1 MKSTKAE
8 TLKNLSRLDSN
19 LIFKIPKILIF
30 KYSDWKKNKDFVIN
44 SIQKNFGRNFL
55 AIRSSAQDEDKKN
68 LSNAG
73 KYTSIMN
80 IRSKDKK
87 SLTESIN
94 KVFKSYSLHR
104 KIYQNDQI
112 LIQVMIKKISMSGV
126 IFTRNLENGSPY
138 LVVNYDDVTGLTS
151 SVTSGTGGFSNRIL
165 YIHRKYFE
173 AVRSARFKIL
183 IRAIKDLENKLSNS
197 NLDIEFAVDRK
208 LTPYLLQVRTLKKNK
223 NFSKKLENKVNNKLK
238 TISSSIKNKMTKQ
251 KNILGSKSIFGNMPD
266 WNPAE
271 IVGRIPRNL
280 ALSLF
285 ENLIT
290 DSIWC
295 KARKIMGYRNM
306 PSRKLLTI
314 FSGQPF
320 VDTRLSFNS
329 FLPKEIKKKLGE
341 KIVDQWSKKLKDE
354 PHQHDKIEFEIA
366 ITCFSFDIEQK
377 VKKLLPNLKN
387 SEKNFFINT
396 HLNHTLDLIK
406 YSKKEHGIETQI
418 KKIEKLNRL
427 YTKYK
432 PKGLVKDL
440 EELRKKINYCK
451 ELGTLPFSILARHA
465 FISKTIL
472 DSLVKKNILTE
483 EDKSRFMESIKTITG
498 EFLSDF
504 NKFNNNK
511 ISKKILLKK
520 YGHLRPGTYDI
531 TSKRY
536 DKIQIF
542 KKRKKNKNVIKKTY
556 KKFTLSKFKKNKFRK
571 LLKRRGIK
579 DLSVDDFFNYF
590 KKSIKFRELAKFYY
604 TRYISDILEILN
616 RYGKYYK
623 IGISDVSNLSLNSIL
638 SIENKNIK
646 RKDKKKFLVDLVKKN
661 KENYETNSFVKLPQL
676 IFDHTASFVVPHI
689 VSSPN
694 FVTRKKTSGNF
705 AKLDN
710 NDFNVSL
717 DRKIVLIENADP
729 GFDWIFN
736 KKILALITKYG
747 GANSHMAIRCS
758 ELNIPAAIG
767 CGEKKFNELITGN
780 NIELDCATKKITIT

>member
-1 MKSTKAE
+1 VKSTKAE
-8 TLKNLSRLDSN
+8 TLKNLSKLDSN
-19 LIFKIPKILIF
+19 LIFKIPKILVF
-30 KYSDWKKNKDFVIN
+30 KYSEWKKDKDSIIKN
-44 SIQKNFGRNFL
+44 IQKNFGKNFL

-68 LSNAG
+68 SSNAG

-80 IRSKDKK
+80 IHSKDKK
-87 SLTESIN
+87 RLIISIN
-94 KVFKSYSLHR
+94 KVFSSYSLHR
-104 KIYQNDQI
+104 KIYSNDQI
-112 LIQVMIKKISMSGV
+112 LVQVMIRKISMSGV

-138 LVVNYDDVTGLTS
+138 LVVNYDDITGLTS
-151 SVTSGTGGFSNRIL
+151 SVTSGTGGSSNRIL
-165 YIHRKYFE
+165 YIHRKYFR
-173 AVRSARFKIL
+173 AIRSARFKIL
-183 IRAIKDLENKLSNS
+183 VKAVKDLENKLSNS

-208 LTPYLLQVRTLKKNK
+208 LTPYLLQVRSLQKNK

-238 TISSSIKNKMTKQ
+238 KISSSIKSKISKE

-271 IVGRIPRNL
+271 IVGRIPKSL

-285 ENLIT
+285 EHLIT

-329 FLPKEIKKKLGE
+329 FLPQKIKKKLGE
-341 KIVDQWSKKLKDE
+341 KIVDQWSKKLKEE

-366 ITCFSFDIEQK
+366 ITCFSFDIEQR
-377 VKKLLPNLKN
+377 VKKTLPNLKN
-387 SEKNFFINT
+387 SEKRIFIKS

-406 YSKKEHGIETQI
+406 YCKKEYGIDTQV
-418 KKIEKLNRL
+418 KKIERLNRL
-427 YTKYK
+427 YKKYK
-432 PKGLVKDL
+432 PKNIIKDL
-440 EELRKKINYCK
+440 EELRKKLNICK

-472 DSLVKKNILTE
+472 DSLVKKKAISE
-483 EDKSRFMESIKTITG
+483 EDKARFMESIKTITG
-498 EFLSDF
+498 EFLLDF
-504 NKFNNNK
+504 NKFNDNK

-536 DKIQIF
+536 DNIQIF
-542 KKRKKNKNVIKKTY
+542 KKKQKNKNEIKKIY
-556 KKFTLSKFKKNKFRK
+556 KKFSLSRFKKNKFSK
-571 LLKRRGIK
+571 LLKSNGIN
-579 DLSVDDFFNYF
+579 DLSVDDFLNYF
-590 KKSIKFRELAKFYY
+590 QKSIKFRELAKFYY
-604 TRYISDILEILN
+604 TRYISDILEILK

-623 IGISDVSNLSLNSIL
+623 LDTSDVSNLPLNSIL
-638 SIENKNIK
+638 TIENQNKK
-646 RKDKKKFLVDLVKKN
+646 RIDKKRFLLNLVKKN
-661 KENYETNSFVKLPQL
+661 KKNYEINSFIKLPQL
-676 IFDHTASFVVPHI
+676 IFDYSASFVVPHI

-694 FVTRKKTSGNF
+694 FVTRKKTSGSF
-705 AKLDN
+705 VKLDN
-710 NDFNVSL
+710 NDFNISL
-717 DRKIVLIENADP
+717 DKKIILIENADP

-767 CGEKKFNELITGN
+767 CGEKKFNELINGN